1 MKMLSCKQFHLL
13 MSEDLPNEIEYW
25 KSGWYENPQDP
36 HLLVQNRLCDTNYTF
51 NMARPAARWI
61 NVGISLLLVGS
72 LGWVA
77 WMMIERL

>member
-1 MKMLSCKQFHLL
+1 MILGYNFGLIGFFSAEWLVLIWIIWYLGYLAGMEVL
-13 MSEDLPNEIEYW
+13 MVTPLRRMY
-25 KSGWYENPQDP
+25 
-36 HLLVQNRLCDTNYTF
+36 HTF

-61 NVGISLLLVGS
+61 NAGITMVLVGS